1 MIVVKANADESIEAE
16 WRLFPSINYA
26 IVGSDNDMSPVSYQ
40 AIIWTDDGILL
51 IKSLERNCSQLWFK
65 MRQISY

>member
-51 IKSLERNCSQLWFK
+51 IKSLERNGSQLWFK